1 MYTAYFGIDRTLIA
15 CLVHCYPC
23 YPVHF
28 RGVAGSLC
36 SDQRSCRPEDRPKL
50 EAAGKTYPCEGA
62 VSGYYNDPKSRQLL
76 QWSQSTHTTTQYFDV
91 DVNPR
96 LECILGS
103 TNMQPSTKLFIDGDY
118 RFPVEGDSTPGDIEV
133 RDVTFNTTNRSS

>member
-1 MYTAYFGIDRTLIA
+1 MYTAYFGIDRTLIT

-36 SDQRSCRPEDRPKL
+36 SDQRSCRPEDRPENLRLPAKL
-50 EAAGKTYPCEGA
+50 TLVKVQYPA
-62 VSGYYNDPKSRQLL
+62 TIYNDPNPASYRNDRL

-91 DVNPR
+91 DVSPR

-118 RFPVEGDSTPGDIEV
+118 RFPVEGDSTPGDITLCTY
-133 RDVTFNTTNRSS
+133 RRQ